1 MARLS
6 TRLEALMDV
15 ILAGEL
21 YSDVELYLAL
31 ALHLSFVAYEV
42 DADVLGRVLP
52 DLLKPACEV
61 LKGFRA
67 RNIVSEE
74 NTVRSSIE
82 DPCDRL
88 KGLLAGLI
96 SEKTKRR

>member
-1 MARLS
+1 MARLR

-15 ILAGEL
+15 ILAGKL
-21 YSDVELYLAL
+21 NSDVKLYLAL
-31 ALHLSFVAYEV
+31 ALHLSFVADEV
-42 DADVLGRVLP
+42 DANVLGRVLP
-52 DLLKPACEV
+52 DLLKPAGEV

-74 NTVRSSIE
+74 NTMGSSIE
-82 DPCDRL
+82 DASDRL

-96 SEKTKRR
+96 SEKTEK